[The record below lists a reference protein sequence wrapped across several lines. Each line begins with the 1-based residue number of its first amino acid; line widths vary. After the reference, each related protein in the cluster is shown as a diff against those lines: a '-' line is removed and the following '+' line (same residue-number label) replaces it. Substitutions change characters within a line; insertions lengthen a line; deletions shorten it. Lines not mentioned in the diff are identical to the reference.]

1 MFSEGLLYTTEQE
14 IVIFSHEQL
23 EKLINRESKA
33 NLDSRRLTKQKETG
47 TTLDPKNIETKSK
60 FPKHVTFT
68 LFYRGDL
75 KEDQNQ
81 GKITSY
87 ELKRQ
92 TEINY

>member
-60 FPKHVTFT
+60 FPKHVLLSHYSIGET
-68 LFYRGDL
+68 
-75 KEDQNQ
+75 
-81 GKITSY
+81 
-87 ELKRQ
+87 
-92 TEINY
+92 

>member
-33 NLDSRRLTKQKETG
+33 
-47 TTLDPKNIETKSK
+47 TTLDPKNIETKRK

-81 GKITSY
+81 GKITLY